1 MNAWEIT
8 FIDKKSKLY
17 FGTLLSVLEYILIE
31 GHYITDDI
39 IKIELK
45 HIETT

>member
-8 FIDKKSKLY
+8 FIDKKVSLY
-17 FGTLLSVLEYILIE
+17 FGTLFSVLEYILIE
-31 GHYITDDI
+31 GNYTTDDI
-39 IKIELK
+39 VKIELK